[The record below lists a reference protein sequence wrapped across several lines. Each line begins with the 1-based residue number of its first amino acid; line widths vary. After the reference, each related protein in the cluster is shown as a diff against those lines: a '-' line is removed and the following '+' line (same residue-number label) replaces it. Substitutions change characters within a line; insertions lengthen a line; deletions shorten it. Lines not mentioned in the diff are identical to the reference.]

1 MDIHYIDSPVSIYP
15 HQLKGFFV
23 GWQNPPTPEKHHE
36 VLRKSD
42 YCVIAVDEDKDNQVV
57 GFITAITDHV
67 LTAYISLL
75 EVLPEYQKHGIG
87 EQLVKRLFAKVGGL
101 YTVDMLCQPELVPYF
116 EGIGMNKAAGV
127 VLRNDSRQAGL

>member
-15 HQLKGFFV
+15 RQLKGFFV
-23 GWQNPPTPEKHHE
+23 GWKNPPTLEKHHE

-42 YCVIAVDEDKDNQVV
+42 YCVIAIDQSQDKVV

-75 EVLPEYQKHGIG
+75 EVLPEYQKQGIG
-87 EQLVKRLFAKVGGL
+87 EQLVKRLLAKVNGL
-101 YTVDMLCQPELVPYF
+101 YTVDMLCEPELVPYF
-116 EGIGMNKAAGV
+116 EGIGMKQAAGV